1 MIIRNIFIGFGLFIT
16 GIATAQNYSSSPFS
30 AQGIGEDGPLNDGQF
45 SALGN
50 AKSAVIDSIVVNT
63 YNPASYAFLSKG
75 QPLFAMG
82 LSSRVSNYS
91 LNNSTARGTIAGLSQ
106 VALVLPLN
114 KRLGVAIGL
123 QPFARKGYSLGSN
136 EALSSDS
143 INYSYIGSGSVS
155 KVFGGFSFKLI
166 ATKRQDFAVG
176 ANLGYLF
183 GGVSNERRAVL
194 KSNAPAGAIDITT
207 FRLHS
212 MTYNFGGAY
221 RLKLDEKGNNQIT
234 LAGTF
239 TPKQEYA
246 ANLDYG
252 LFYGS
257 DAANQASFD
266 TLVPLVIDRSGSVTY
281 PQSYAVGLNYTIRPK
296 HEQLN
301 LKNPFQLALFMDY
314 SATSWEQYSTTF
326 SDVTP
331 VIYSNTQ
338 NISVGFEYIP
348 VVQNA
353 VSGSGLKGFATQIRY
368 RVGGYTASLPY
379 TIDNRQV
386 NENAV
391 SFGFGIPLSG
401 NKTNSSINLSMLLG
415 KRGTTSATDISE
427 RFYSINIGI
436 VLAPSSYERWFKK
449 YKLD

>member
-1 MIIRNIFIGFGLFIT
+1 MIIRNIFIAFSLLIT

-30 AQGIGEDGPLNDGQF
+30 SQGIGEDGPLNDGQF

-50 AKSAVIDSIVVNT
+50 AKSAVIDSIVANT

-82 LSSRVSNYS
+82 LASKVSNYTLS
-91 LNNSTARGTIAGLSQ
+91 NSSARGTIVGLSQ
-106 VALVLPLN
+106 IALVIPLN
-114 KRLGVAIGL
+114 KRLGIAGGL
-123 QPFARKGYSLGSN
+123 QPFARRGYSLGTN
-136 EALSSDS
+136 AALSTDS
-143 INYSYIGSGSVS
+143 VNYSYIGSGSVS
-155 KVFGGFSFKLI
+155 KVFAGLSYKLI
-166 ATKRQDFAVG
+166 ATKRQDFAIG

-194 KSNAPAGAIDITT
+194 KSNAPAGAVDITT

-221 RLKLDEKGNNQIT
+221 RVKLDEKGRKQFT

-239 TPKQEYA
+239 TPEQTYS

-257 DAANQASFD
+257 DAGSQTTFD
-266 TLVPLVIDRSGSVTY
+266 TLIPLVLDRSGTITY
-281 PQSYAVGLNYTIRPK
+281 PQSYSVGINYTLRPN
-296 HEQLN
+296 HEKLQM
-301 LKNPFQLALFMDY
+301 KNPFQLALFLDY
-314 SATSWEQYSTTF
+314 SATTWENYSTSFTELTAPSF
-326 SDVTP
+326 TNSSTMS
-331 VIYSNTQ
+331 I
-338 NISVGFEYIP
+338 GFEYIP

-353 VSGSGLKGFATQIRY
+353 VSMNGFKGFASQIRY
-368 RVGGYTASLPY
+368 RIGGYNAALPY
-379 TIDNRQV
+379 SFNNRQV
-386 NENAV
+386 IENAV

-401 NKTNSSINLSMLLG
+401 NKTNSSVNLSMLLG
-415 KRGTTSATDISE
+415 KRGTGTASDISE
-427 RFYSINIGI
+427 RFYSVNIGI

>member
-1 MIIRNIFIGFGLFIT
+1 MIIRNVFIGFSLLIT

-30 AQGIGEDGPLNDGQF
+30 SQGIGEDGPLNDGQF

-82 LSSRVSNYS
+82 LASKVSNYS
-91 LNNSTARGTIAGLSQ
+91 LNNSTARGTIVGLSQ
-106 VALVLPLN
+106 IALVIPLN
-114 KRLGVAIGL
+114 KRLGIAGGL
-123 QPFARKGYSLGSN
+123 QPFARKGYSLGTSS
-136 EALSSDS
+136 ALSTDS
-143 INYSYIGSGSVS
+143 VNYSYIGSGSVS
-155 KVFGGFSFKLI
+155 KVFAGFSYKLI
-166 ATKRQDFAVG
+166 ANNRQDFAIG

-194 KSNAPAGAIDITT
+194 KSNAPAGAVDITT

-212 MTYNFGGAY
+212 LTYNFGGAY
-221 RLKLDEKGNNQIT
+221 RLKLDEKGNKQIT

-239 TPKQEYA
+239 TPEQTYT

-257 DAANQASFD
+257 DAGSQTTFD
-266 TLVPLVIDRSGSVTY
+266 TLVPLVLDRSGTVTY
-281 PQSYAVGLNYTIRPK
+281 PQSYSVGVNYTIRPN
-296 HEQLN
+296 HEKFQ
-301 LKNPFQLALFMDY
+301 LKNPFQLALFLDY
-314 SATSWEQYSTTF
+314 SATNWLNYSTTF
-326 SDVTP
+326 TEITAPTFTNST
-331 VIYSNTQ
+331 TM
-338 NISVGFEYIP
+338 SVGFEYIP

-353 VSGSGLKGFATQIRY
+353 VSTSGFKGFASQIRY
-368 RVGGYTASLPY
+368 RIGGYNAALPY
-379 TIDNRQV
+379 TFNNRQV
-386 NENAV
+386 IENAV
-391 SFGFGIPLSG
+391 SLGFGIPLSG
-401 NKTNSSINLSMLLG
+401 NKTNSSVNLSMLLG
-415 KRGTTSATDISE
+415 KRGTGTASDISE

-436 VLAPSSYERWFKK
+436 VLSPSSYERWFKK

>member
-1 MIIRNIFIGFGLFIT
+1 MIIRNVFIGFSFLIA

-30 AQGIGEDGPLNDGQF
+30 SQGIGEDGPLNDGQF

-82 LSSRVSNYS
+82 LASKVSNYS
-91 LNNSTARGTIAGLSQ
+91 LNNSTARGTIVGLSQ
-106 VALVLPLN
+106 IALVIPLN
-114 KRLGVAIGL
+114 KRLGIAGGL
-123 QPFARKGYSLGSN
+123 QPFARKGYSLGTNAS
-136 EALSSDS
+136 LSTDS
-143 INYSYIGSGSVS
+143 VYYSYIGSGSVS
-155 KVFGGFSFKLI
+155 KVFAGLSYKLI

-194 KSNAPAGAIDITT
+194 KSNAPAGAVDITT
-207 FRLHS
+207 FRMHS
-212 MTYNFGGAY
+212 LTYNFGGAY
-221 RLKLDEKGNNQIT
+221 RLKLDKKGNKQIT

-239 TPKQEYA
+239 TPEQTYA

-257 DAANQASFD
+257 DAGSQTTFD
-266 TLVPLVIDRSGSVTY
+266 TLVPLVLDRSGTVTY
-281 PQSYAVGLNYTIRPK
+281 PQSYSVGVNYTIRPN
-296 HEQLN
+296 HEKLQ
-301 LKNPFQLALFMDY
+301 LKNPFQLALFLDY
-314 SATSWEQYSTTF
+314 SATNWLNYSTTF
-326 SDVTP
+326 TEVTAP
-331 VIYSNTQ
+331 TFTNSTTM
-338 NISVGFEYIP
+338 SVGFEYIP

-353 VSGSGLKGFATQIRY
+353 VSTSGFKGFASQIRY
-368 RVGGYTASLPY
+368 RIGGYNAALPY
-379 TIDNRQV
+379 TLNNRQII
-386 NENAV
+386 ENAV
-391 SFGFGIPLSG
+391 TLGFGIPLSG
-401 NKTNSSINLSMLLG
+401 NKTNSSVNLSMLLG
-415 KRGTTSATDISE
+415 KRGTGTASDISE

-436 VLAPSSYERWFKK
+436 VLSPSSYERWFKK

>member
-1 MIIRNIFIGFGLFIT
+1 MIIRNVFIGFSLLIA

-30 AQGIGEDGPLNDGQF
+30 SQGIGEDGPLNDGQF

-82 LSSRVSNYS
+82 LASKVSNYS
-91 LNNSTARGTIAGLSQ
+91 LNNSTARGTIVGLSQ
-106 VALVLPLN
+106 IALVIPLN
-114 KRLGVAIGL
+114 KRLGIAGGL
-123 QPFARKGYSLGSN
+123 QPFARKGYSLGTNAS
-136 EALSSDS
+136 LSTDS
-143 INYSYIGSGSVS
+143 VYYSYIGSGSVS
-155 KVFGGFSFKLI
+155 KVFAGLSYKLI

-194 KSNAPAGAIDITT
+194 KSNAPAGAVDITT
-207 FRLHS
+207 FRMHS
-212 MTYNFGGAY
+212 LTYNFGGAY
-221 RLKLDEKGNNQIT
+221 RLKLDKKGNKQIT

-239 TPKQEYA
+239 TPEQTYA

-257 DAANQASFD
+257 DAGSQTTFD
-266 TLVPLVIDRSGSVTY
+266 TLVPLVLDRSGTVTY
-281 PQSYAVGLNYTIRPK
+281 PQSYSVGVNYTIRPN
-296 HEQLN
+296 HEKLQ
-301 LKNPFQLALFMDY
+301 LKNPFQLALFLDY
-314 SATSWEQYSTTF
+314 SATNWLNYSTTF
-326 SDVTP
+326 TEVTAP
-331 VIYSNTQ
+331 TFTNSTTM
-338 NISVGFEYIP
+338 SVGFEYIP

-353 VSGSGLKGFATQIRY
+353 VSTSGFKGFASQIRY
-368 RVGGYTASLPY
+368 RIGGYNAALPY
-379 TIDNRQV
+379 TLNNRQII
-386 NENAV
+386 ENAV
-391 SFGFGIPLSG
+391 TLGFGIPLSG
-401 NKTNSSINLSMLLG
+401 NKTNSSVNLSMLLG
-415 KRGTTSATDISE
+415 KRGTGTASDISE

-436 VLAPSSYERWFKK
+436 VLSPSSYERWFKK

>member
-1 MIIRNIFIGFGLFIT
+1 MIIRNVFIGFSFLIA

-30 AQGIGEDGPLNDGQF
+30 SQGIGEDGPLNDGQF

-82 LSSRVSNYS
+82 LASKVSNYS
-91 LNNSTARGTIAGLSQ
+91 LNNSTARGTIVGLSQ
-106 VALVLPLN
+106 IALVIPLN
-114 KRLGVAIGL
+114 KRLGIAGGL
-123 QPFARKGYSLGSN
+123 QPFARKGYSLGTNAS
-136 EALSSDS
+136 LSTDS
-143 INYSYIGSGSVS
+143 VYYSYIGSGSVS
-155 KVFGGFSFKLI
+155 KVFAGLSYKLI

-194 KSNAPAGAIDITT
+194 KSNAPAGAVDITT
-207 FRLHS
+207 FRIHS
-212 MTYNFGGAY
+212 LTYNFGGAY
-221 RLKLDEKGNNQIT
+221 RLKLDKKGNKQIT

-239 TPKQEYA
+239 TPEQTYA

-257 DAANQASFD
+257 DAGSQTTFD
-266 TLVPLVIDRSGSVTY
+266 TLVPLVLDRSGTVTY
-281 PQSYAVGLNYTIRPK
+281 PQSYSVGVNYTIRPN
-296 HEQLN
+296 HEKLQ
-301 LKNPFQLALFMDY
+301 LKNPFQLALFLDY
-314 SATSWEQYSTTF
+314 SATNWLNYSTTF
-326 SDVTP
+326 TEVTAP
-331 VIYSNTQ
+331 TFTNSTTM
-338 NISVGFEYIP
+338 SVGFEYIP

-353 VSGSGLKGFATQIRY
+353 VSTSGFKGFASQIRY
-368 RVGGYTASLPY
+368 RIGGYNAALPY
-379 TIDNRQV
+379 TLNNRQII
-386 NENAV
+386 ENAV
-391 SFGFGIPLSG
+391 TLGFGIPLSG
-401 NKTNSSINLSMLLG
+401 NKTNSSVNLSMLLG
-415 KRGTTSATDISE
+415 KRGTGTASDISE

-436 VLAPSSYERWFKK
+436 VLSPSSYERWFKK

>member
-1 MIIRNIFIGFGLFIT
+1 MIIRNVFIGFSLLIA

-30 AQGIGEDGPLNDGQF
+30 SQGIGEDGPLNDGQF

-82 LSSRVSNYS
+82 LSSKISHYS
-91 LNNSTARGTIAGLSQ
+91 LNNSTARGTIVGLSQ
-106 VALVLPLN
+106 ITLVIPLN
-114 KRLGVAIGL
+114 KRLGIAGGL
-123 QPFARKGYSLGSN
+123 QPFARKGYSLGTNAS
-136 EALSSDS
+136 LSTDS
-143 INYSYIGSGSVS
+143 VYYSYIGSGSVS
-155 KVFGGFSFKLI
+155 KVFTGLSYKLI
-166 ATKRQDFAVG
+166 ATKRQDFAIG

-194 KSNAPAGAIDITT
+194 KSNAPAGAVDITT
-207 FRLHS
+207 FRMHS
-212 MTYNFGGAY
+212 LTYNFGGAY
-221 RLKLDEKGNNQIT
+221 RLKLDKKGNKQIT

-239 TPKQEYA
+239 TPEQTYA

-257 DAANQASFD
+257 NAGSQTTFD
-266 TLVPLVIDRSGSVTY
+266 TLVPLVQDRSGTVTY
-281 PQSYAVGLNYTIRPK
+281 PQSYSVGVNYTFRPN
-296 HEQLN
+296 HEKLQ
-301 LKNPFQLALFMDY
+301 LKNPFQLAFFLDY
-314 SATSWEQYSTTF
+314 NATNWKNYSTTF
-326 SDVTP
+326 TEVTAP
-331 VIYSNTQ
+331 NFTNSTTL
-338 NISVGFEYIP
+338 SVGFEYIP

-353 VSGSGLKGFATQIRY
+353 VSMTGFKGFASQIRY
-368 RVGGYTASLPY
+368 RIGGYNAALPY
-379 TIDNRQV
+379 TFNNRQV
-386 NENAV
+386 IENAV
-391 SFGFGIPLSG
+391 SFGFGIPLSS
-401 NKTNSSINLSMLLG
+401 NKTNSSVNLSMLLG
-415 KRGTTSATDISE
+415 KRGTGTASDISE

>member
-1 MIIRNIFIGFGLFIT
+1 MIIRNVFIGFSLLIA

-30 AQGIGEDGPLNDGQF
+30 SQGIGEDGPLNDGQF

-82 LSSRVSNYS
+82 LASKVSNYS
-91 LNNSTARGTIAGLSQ
+91 LNNSTARGTIVGLSQ
-106 VALVLPLN
+106 IALVIPLN
-114 KRLGVAIGL
+114 KRLGIAGGL
-123 QPFARKGYSLGSN
+123 QPFARKGYSLGTNAS
-136 EALSSDS
+136 LSTDS
-143 INYSYIGSGSVS
+143 VYYSYIGSGSVS
-155 KVFGGFSFKLI
+155 KVFAGLSYKLI

-194 KSNAPAGAIDITT
+194 KSNAPAGAVDITT
-207 FRLHS
+207 FRMHS
-212 MTYNFGGAY
+212 LTYNFGGAY
-221 RLKLDEKGNNQIT
+221 RLKLDKKGNKQIT

-239 TPKQEYA
+239 TPEQTYA

-257 DAANQASFD
+257 DAGSQTTFD
-266 TLVPLVIDRSGSVTY
+266 TLVPLVLDRSGTVTY
-281 PQSYAVGLNYTIRPK
+281 PQSYSVGVNYTIRPN
-296 HEQLN
+296 HEKLQ
-301 LKNPFQLALFMDY
+301 LKNPFQLALFLDY
-314 SATSWEQYSTTF
+314 SATNWLNYSTTF
-326 SDVTP
+326 TEVTAP
-331 VIYSNTQ
+331 TFTNSTTM
-338 NISVGFEYIP
+338 SVGFEYIP

-353 VSGSGLKGFATQIRY
+353 VSTSGFKGFASQIRY
-368 RVGGYTASLPY
+368 RIGGYNAALPY
-379 TIDNRQV
+379 TFNNRQV
-386 NENAV
+386 IENAG
-391 SFGFGIPLSG
+391 SLGFGIPLSG
-401 NKTNSSINLSMLLG
+401 NKTNSSVNLSMLLG
-415 KRGTTSATDISE
+415 KRGTGTASDISE

-436 VLAPSSYERWFKK
+436 VLSPSSYERWFKK

>member
-1 MIIRNIFIGFGLFIT
+1 MIIRNVFIGFSLLIT

-30 AQGIGEDGPLNDGQF
+30 SQGIGEDGPLNDGQF

-82 LSSRVSNYS
+82 LASKVSNYS
-91 LNNSTARGTIAGLSQ
+91 LNNSTARGTIVGLSQ
-106 VALVLPLN
+106 IALVIPLN
-114 KRLGVAIGL
+114 KRLGIAGGL
-123 QPFARKGYSLGSN
+123 QPFARKGYSLGTSS
-136 EALSSDS
+136 ALSTDS
-143 INYSYIGSGSVS
+143 VNYSYIGSGSVS
-155 KVFGGFSFKLI
+155 KVFAGFSYKLI
-166 ATKRQDFAVG
+166 ANNRQDFAIG

-194 KSNAPAGAIDITT
+194 KSNAPAGAVDITT

-212 MTYNFGGAY
+212 LTYNFGGAY
-221 RLKLDEKGNNQIT
+221 RLKLDEKGNKQIT

-239 TPKQEYA
+239 TPEQTYT

-257 DAANQASFD
+257 DAGSQTTFD
-266 TLVPLVIDRSGSVTY
+266 TLVPLVLDRSGTVTY
-281 PQSYAVGLNYTIRPK
+281 PQSYSVGVNYTIRPN
-296 HEQLN
+296 HEKLQ
-301 LKNPFQLALFMDY
+301 LKNPFQLALFIDY
-314 SATSWEQYSTTF
+314 SATNWKSYSTSFTEVTTTTF
-326 SDVTP
+326 TNSSTMS
-331 VIYSNTQ
+331 I
-338 NISVGFEYIP
+338 GFEYIP

-353 VSGSGLKGFATQIRY
+353 VSMGGFKGFASQIRY
-368 RVGGYTASLPY
+368 RIGGYNAALPF
-379 TIDNRQV
+379 TFNNRQLI
-386 NENAV
+386 ENAV
-391 SFGFGIPLSG
+391 SFGLGIPLSG
-401 NKTNSSINLSMLLG
+401 NKTNSSVNLSMLLG
-415 KRGTTSATDISE
+415 KRGTGNSSDISE

-436 VLAPSSYERWFKK
+436 VLSPSSYERWFKK